1 MRVRISYTID
11 TDNIIE
17 EVEKLIN
24 QSEARLQEQI
34 GMLRKARDQFQEEEL
49 PRVLKQIDK
58 TRQELSK
65 HDQTLED
72 CFSILQGY
80 NGIIE
85 REQNGDTN
93 EQTQSED
100 GCSCPHTFRGI
111 QIQIKRHAV
120 RFFLCYQQNN
130 RANDWFVQKTFKQR
144 SVHYSI

>member
-100 GCSCPHTFRGI
+100 G
-111 QIQIKRHAV
+111 
-120 RFFLCYQQNN
+120 
-130 RANDWFVQKTFKQR
+130 
-144 SVHYSI
+144 